1 MINELKRNEKSLLK
15 FHIKITTISAPSE
28 FLFIDLRVAYRV
40 ITLSCTFIFMVS
52 KINGTISF

>member
-1 MINELKRNEKSLLK
+1 MNLLK
-15 FHIKITTISAPSE
+15 FQIKITTISAPSE

-40 ITLSCTFIFMVS
+40 ITLSYTFIFVFS